1 MKSLSGLI
9 SAALGAP
16 VTKPAVLVQVDFAAV
31 RRWSSHGTISWGGN
45 TWTAVGMR
53 VDDLAVGVLAV
64 SGSLLMSN
72 VDDVIGTLVL
82 AEGVK
87 DRAITIY
94 GYDAAEPTEVVW
106 LASAVGARAQVD
118 PRQVRIDLRHRA
130 EFTVAPRTF
139 VDAAAGFTQML
150 PSGTVMRING
160 VDVRLD
166 RRS

>member
-1 MKSLSGLI
+1 
-9 SAALGAP
+9 
-16 VTKPAVLVQVDFAAV
+16 VQVDFATV
-31 RRWSSHGTISWGGN
+31 RRWSSHSTISWSGN
-45 TWTAVGMR
+45 TWTAIGLRME
-53 VDDLAVGVLAV
+53 DLAVGVLAV
-64 SGSLLMSN
+64 GGTLAMSN
-72 VDDVIGTLVL
+72 ADNTIGTLVL

-94 GYDAAEPTEVVW
+94 GYDAAEPTAVVW
-106 LASAVGARAQVD
+106 LASAVGARAMVA
-118 PRQVRIDLRHRA
+118 PREVRIDLRHRA
-130 EFTVAPRTF
+130 EYTASPRTF